1 MENAK
6 YHPIASGR
14 SIPAGVE
21 AVRRGRSIALAPRH
35 VLFLCLFSGQA
46 AVLVLV
52 PLLPQIAAEFDVPV
66 GAVGQLRALS
76 GLVAGVS
83 ALALASIGPRL
94 DLRRALVAGA
104 SMLALGSAL
113 SVAAPDFV
121 ILAMA
126 QVPVGLGLAFVVSA
140 AIAATGEWSEPGERA
155 RLLSWALLGQPV
167 AWIVGT
173 PLAGIVAASGWRTA
187 CSIPAIA
194 SILTLIALARL
205 PVRPSN
211 RSRSMVSGTTGEPAA
226 VAIWIVGELLA
237 YAGWSGFLV
246 YSAALFIQA
255 YGTSPAAAALLVTIG
270 AVSYLPGNVAARR
283 LAFGHRL
290 PLILLAMGL
299 GGGILV
305 FGAVRL
311 GVPWSAGVVTLLGVL
326 AGFRTFLASAFG
338 MHLAT
343 DDKMALMSLR
353 TAATQFGYVIGA
365 SLGGAALVLGGYPA
379 LGVVLAAMFGLAA
392 LVHSCAAWNDRRH
405 RDRTVCI
412 GRRQDRLRVRRRRR
426 FAR

>member
-1 MENAK
+1 MQSEAAMEDARS
-6 YHPIASGR
+6 HPIVGGR
-14 SIPAGVE
+14 SIPAGTE
-21 AVRRGRSIALAPRH
+21 AVRRGLSITLAPRH

-52 PLLPQIAAEFDVPV
+52 PLLPQIAAEFGVPV

-76 GLVAGVS
+76 GFVAGVS

-94 DLRRALVAGA
+94 DLRRALAAGA
-104 SMLALGSAL
+104 GMLGLGSAL
-113 SVAAPDFV
+113 SAAAPDFLV
-121 ILAMA
+121 LAMA
-126 QVPVGLGLAFVVSA
+126 QVPIGLGLALVVSA
-140 AIAATGEWSEPGERA
+140 AIAATGEWGGPGERA
-155 RLLSWALLGQPV
+155 RLLSWALLGQPA

-173 PLAGIVAASGWRTA
+173 PLVGLVAATGWRTA
-187 CSIPAIA
+187 CAIPAIA
-194 SILTLIALARL
+194 SILTLIGLARL
-205 PVRPSN
+205 PVRPPD
-211 RSRSMVSGTTGEPAA
+211 RSRSTASGTTGQPAA

-270 AVSYLPGNVAARR
+270 AVSYLPGNVVARR
-283 LAFGHRL
+283 LPAGRRL

-311 GVPWSAGVVTLLGVL
+311 GVAWSAGVLTLLGVL

-338 MHLAT
+338 LQLAPEG
-343 DDKMALMSLR
+343 KMALMSLR

-365 SLGGAALVLGGYPA
+365 SLGGAALVLGGYAA
-379 LGVVLAAMFGLAA
+379 LGVVLAVMFGLAA
-392 LVHSCAAWNDRRH
+392 LVHGRAAWSDRRH
-405 RDRTVCI
+405 RDRM
-412 GRRQDRLRVRRRRR
+412 
-426 FAR
+426 ARHAAT